1 LAFMATSVKK
11 ERSRRTS
18 WLSPMWRDIDSL
30 RKQNESTKK
39 EIESMRRKSK
49 QTETETEQLRS
60 KSKQIEIETE
70 QLRSETEILKRQN
83 KALELIESNDLN
95 VLLREATIPGGND
108 SDHSDD
114 QLDLDLL
121 AEKFVALGC
130 DIDDIPFLF
139 DVLELCPVLID
150 PMLPDFAEVPV
161 HGQGEGPVQTLHL
174 DDQTYQVVPAM
185 VHAELRDGEWQLPA
199 LSEVIPTY
207 SITDDLVDF
216 IRHNLHRPL
225 CISDLERQS
234 MYSRRALH
242 YAFRARFACSPMQW
256 VRQQRL
262 ARALDRL
269 QNPLQGESVRDVA
282 FACGYLSQTL
292 FSLEF
297 QELYQLKPSEV
308 LRQGRNQNRPTA
320 GDLDPA
326 SASVRGRLDDR
337 GETQQPQPPQ
347 WFSGNQ
353 GPPDLRQEGTVAGQQ
368 GQAQT
373 RP

>member
-1 LAFMATSVKK
+1 
-11 ERSRRTS
+11 
-18 WLSPMWRDIDSL
+18 MWRDIDSL

-60 KSKQIEIETE
+60 
-70 QLRSETEILKRQN
+70 ETEILRRQN
-83 KALELIESNDLN
+83 KALALIESSDLN

-108 SDHSDD
+108 SDHSED

-121 AEKFVALGC
+121 AKKFVALGC
-130 DIDDIPFLF
+130 DVDDIPFLF
-139 DVLELCPVLID
+139 DVLELCPVPID
-150 PMLPDFAEVPV
+150 RMQSDLAEAAVQ
-161 HGQGEGPVQTLHL
+161 GQGDGLVQTLHL
-174 DDQTYQVVPAM
+174 DDQIYRVDAFD
-185 VHAELRDGEWQLPA
+185 ELINYILANLGEPL
-199 LSEVIPTY
+199 
-207 SITDDLVDF
+207 
-216 IRHNLHRPL
+216 NLTEIENH
-225 CISDLERQS
+225 SH
-234 MYSRRALH
+234 YSRRTLQ
-242 YAFRARFACSPMQW
+242 YVFRDRFGCTPSQW
-256 VRQQRL
+256 IRKQRL

-282 FACGYLSQTL
+282 FACGYRSLTL
-292 FSLEF
+292 FSWDF
-297 QELYQLKPSEV
+297 KKFYQLKPSEV
-308 LRQGRNQNRPTA
+308 LRQGRNQNRSTA
-320 GDLDPA
+320 GALDPA

-353 GPPDLRQEGTVAGQQ
+353 GPPDLWQEGAVAGQQ